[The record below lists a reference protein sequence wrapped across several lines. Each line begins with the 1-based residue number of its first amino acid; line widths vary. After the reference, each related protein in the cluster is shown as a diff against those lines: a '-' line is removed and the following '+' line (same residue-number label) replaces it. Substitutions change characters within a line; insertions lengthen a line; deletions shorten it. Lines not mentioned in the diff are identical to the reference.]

1 MKTHVQILNDFI
13 FLLSGSHIS
22 EHKESFWRKFL
33 VNNDDVIEE
42 IDKKNCPQL
51 GLLKRDEFEVT

>member
-1 MKTHVQILNDFI
+1 MYLNSWKHMCKYWMILFSY
-13 FLLSGSHIS
+13 LA
-22 EHKESFWRKFL
+22 ESFWRKFL
-33 VNNDDVIEE
+33 VNNDDVLEE